1 MLSALTS
8 LYRPAESHTIYP
20 SHAVRSG
27 APRWC
32 HQLIEAQEN
41 GRCISPF
48 TNIPASLRVPLHLH
62 RDAYLAEVQRA
73 SAPQTN
79 LTWMSGQGQDWWVW
93 YNHAR
98 FLNRSA
104 TYVDL
109 AANDAIWRSNT
120 YFFDACLHWQGL
132 LIEPNPEHYARLR
145 RERSGTLVPSCVSN
159 SSSNVSFHQGLGWRG
174 GSSKILPGAARPEGH
189 GVRTV
194 QCRSLQS
201 IILEGGHR
209 HIDFLSLDVEGHEVQ
224 ALSSVDLSKVHIDI
238 IISENPRVAELLL
251 RNGYRLQSSAHDNIW
266 LRSKFEPAITRHGG
280 KVTDRTSNALEYSCG

>member
-1 MLSALTS
+1 MLSSLTS
-8 LYRPAESHTIYP
+8 LLRPAESHTVYP
-20 SHAVRSG
+20 SRAVRSG

-32 HQLIEAQEN
+32 HQLIEAQAN

-104 TYVDL
+104 TYIDL

-159 SSSNVSFHQGLGWRG
+159 TSSNVSFHQGLGWRG

-224 ALSSVDLSKVHIDI
+224 ALERRPEQGPH
-238 IISENPRVAELLL
+238 RHHHQ
-251 RNGYRLQSSAHDNIW
+251 R
-266 LRSKFEPAITRHGG
+266 EPARRRAPAAQRLPPAVERARQHLAAEQLPARHHAARRQGHRPH
-280 KVTDRTSNALEYSCG
+280 VERF

>member
-1 MLSALTS
+1 MSALTS
-8 LYRPAESHTIYP
+8 HTITRLAP
-20 SHAVRSG
+20 WSG
-27 APRWC
+27 AEVVPSAHRS
-32 HQLIEAQEN
+32 AGD
-41 GRCISPF
+41 GRCISVHKHPCVAPSAA
-48 TNIPASLRVPLHLH
+48 TSIATDLVG
-62 RDAYLAEVQRA
+62 AAT
-73 SAPQTN
+73 APQTK
-79 LTWMSGQGQDWWVW
+79 LHVDVGQGWIGVW

-104 TYVDL
+104 TYIDL

-132 LIEPNPEHYARLR
+132 LIETNPEHYARLR

-159 SSSNVSFHQGLGWRG
+159 TSSNVSFHQGLGWRG

-224 ALSSVDLSKVHIDI
+224 ALERRPEQGPH
-238 IISENPRVAELLL
+238 RHHHQ
-251 RNGYRLQSSAHDNIW
+251 R
-266 LRSKFEPAITRHGG
+266 EPARRRAPPAQRLPPAVERARQHLAAQQLPARHHAARRQGHRPH
-280 KVTDRTSNALEYSCG
+280 VERF